1 LPEFIPRPDG
11 LPAANG
17 YSHVAIAGPLVFVS
31 GQVPVLADG
40 TVVGSGDFEAQ
51 VEQVFRNIGTA
62 LSAAGVGWSQVVKL
76 TYYILDIGDLAVVRA
91 VRDRYVNAE
100 APPASTLVQVSALVS
115 PAFRVEIDAM
125 AVREG

>member
-1 LPEFIPRPDG
+1 
-11 LPAANG
+11 
-17 YSHVAIAGPLVFVS
+17 
-31 GQVPVLADG
+31 
-40 TVVGSGDFEAQ
+40 
-51 VEQVFRNIGTA
+51 
-62 LSAAGVGWSQVVKL
+62 VGWSQVVKL